1 MDIANFTTYREVDD
15 EDPDQVKRKKQREKK
30 AVNKFSLLYMFPGSL
45 LNEKGTGNK
54 RKGFVTYDSLVCKK
68 CSPVRFFHARSA
80 LKLHAIEAHDRTESR
95 GFANYSIP
103 AVSRITH
110 TRKAKQKR
118 VQNIECVDLSD
129 SENDDESEDEIE
141 ILQENDD
148 QQDVSITT
156 MEGLSISNKNSS
168 EKSSPNE
175 SGYGS
180 DNSDIECVEE
190 TLPNKELQNVLQ
202 DISKNIES
210 RNTATSDPEEVTL
223 EEEELDDPISEAV
236 VLVQNNSQKIRN
248 AATSKPD
255 EVTLEE
261 EEMGAPISE
270 AVEVVLDD
278 EVNAENGHIRNL
290 MKEFQS
296 PIRKRKEKFANSIS
310 KKARVNEGDD
320 ILLAEIPAT
329 QEDDDESDAPK
340 ILIGDSF
347 SLQESC
353 VNMDEEDDD
362 IFII

>member
-1 MDIANFTTYREVDD
+1 MDIANFTTYREAED

-30 AVNKFSLLYMFPGSL
+30 PVNKFSLLYMFPGSL
-45 LNEKGTGNK
+45 LNEKGVGNK

-80 LKLHAIEAHDRTESR
+80 LKLHAIEAHDRAESR
-95 GFANYSIP
+95 GFASLSNP

-110 TRKAKQKR
+110 TRKAKLKR

-129 SENDDESEDEIE
+129 SEDDDDSEDEIE
-141 ILQENDD
+141 ILQESDD

-156 MEGLSISNKNSS
+156 MEGLSISNEKSS
-168 EKSSPNE
+168 GKSSPNE

-202 DISKNIES
+202 DISKKIES
-210 RNTATSDPEEVTL
+210 RNSATSEPEEVTL

-248 AATSKPD
+248 SASSELD

-261 EEMGAPISE
+261 EDKGAPISE

-329 QEDDDESDAPK
+329 QEDDEDAPK

-347 SLQESC
+347 SLQESS
-353 VNMDEEDDD
+353 VNMDEDEEDDE
-362 IFII
+362 IFVI